1 MVAKFQQVPS
11 IKYMSDKRG
20 NRWVS
25 RRQSRRVSARV
36 RFEVSGRDENGHRFA
51 IQTETRNV
59 CREGGCLV
67 MDRDVRP
74 GNPIKLTSVH
84 GRNFAAR
91 VHWCLYDPRNNVR
104 LVGFKLSD
112 QKKGWVIIDLP
123 AYRRAPIL
131 SPVQAA
137 TPEFVLAQ
145 AARQPLGCATHF
157 KDAPPAP
164 YSKKPESSA
173 PRKEPSFWGRLSMY
187 LRTPQPIRLLR
198 ITTMFW
204 MEPI

>member
-1 MVAKFQQVPS
+1 
-11 IKYMSDKRG
+11 MSDKQG
-20 NRWVS
+20 NRGVS
-25 RRQSRRVSARV
+25 RRQSRRVSARI
-36 RFEVSGRDENGHRFA
+36 RFEVAGRDDSGHRFA
-51 IQTETRNV
+51 VQTETRNV

-67 MDRDVRP
+67 MDRDIKP

-84 GRNFAAR
+84 GMNFAAK

-131 SPVQAA
+131 SPVQSA
-137 TPEFVLAQ
+137 TPEFVLAG
-145 AARQPLGCATHF
+145 AAQQPLTSPVQSEIESGA
-157 KDAPPAP
+157 
-164 YSKKPESSA
+164 SKGQ
-173 PRKEPSFWGRLSMY
+173 SFWWRLSSY
-187 LRTPQPIRLLR
+187 LRTPPPFRLLR

-204 MEPI
+204 MD